1 MRQAGSEQGFSLVE
15 VIVALGILSTAAIG
29 FSELTRG
36 SIDGAKQ
43 IEMRY
48 LARTIAENEMV
59 RTFTDGIPLRIGE
72 TSGETIQMGRS
83 FSWVRTI
90 TATGEEGLLLVELQ
104 VSGQQSET
112 VLVQLSTLKEAG

>member
-48 LARTIAENEMV
+48 LARTIAENELV
-59 RTFTDGIPLRIGE
+59 GTFTDETPLRIGV
-72 TSGETIQMGRS
+72 TSGETVQMGRS

-90 TATGEEGLLLVELQ
+90 TATGEDGLLLVELQ